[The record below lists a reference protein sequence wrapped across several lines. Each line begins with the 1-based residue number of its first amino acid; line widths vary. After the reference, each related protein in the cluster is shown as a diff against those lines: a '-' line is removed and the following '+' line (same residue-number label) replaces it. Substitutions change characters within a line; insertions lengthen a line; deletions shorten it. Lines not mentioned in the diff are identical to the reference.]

1 MKRTFS
7 FIKFLALIT
16 ALLLCFTACDVP
28 VPDMGELE
36 FYIPGFEQDGGGQG
50 GSTDTGGS
58 QGGTAGSTDGEVSAL
73 EKYEIRN
80 NNTPYFTETEITSTA
95 FENYSSLDSL
105 GRCGIATACIGKETM
120 PKNGEERGEIGSVKP
135 SGWIQA
141 SYDCVPGKYLY
152 HRSHLIGWQLSAE
165 NANEKN
171 LITGTEF
178 MNTDGMLPFENQI
191 AAYIKATGNHVMY
204 RVTPDFQNNN
214 LVANGVL
221 IEAISVEDN
230 GKGICFCVYVF
241 NHQPGVSIDYA
252 TGRSQLATTSG
263 GNNDNN
269 DGGSETIPEAKNYI
283 LNTNSMKFHKDTCAS
298 GNKTSAANRQDYYGF
313 REDLIDEGYIPCA
326 VCNP

>member
-1 MKRTFS
+1 MKRAFS
-7 FIKFLALIT
+7 FIKFLTLIT
-16 ALLLCFTACDVP
+16 ALILCFTACSIPFLDGDTEDGTFLP
-28 VPDMGELE
+28 GTSNGEKLLE
-36 FYIPGFEQDGGGQG
+36 
-50 GSTDTGGS
+50 
-58 QGGTAGSTDGEVSAL
+58 
-73 EKYEIRN
+73 YEIRN
-80 NNTPYFTETEITSTA
+80 DNKPYFTETEITSTA
-95 FENYSSLDSL
+95 FENYSPLDSL
-105 GRCGIATACIGKETM
+105 GRCGVVTACIGKETM

-152 HRSHLIGWQLSAE
+152 HRSHLIGWQLTAE

-204 RVTPDFQNNN
+204 RVTPDFRNNN

-241 NHQPGVSIDYA
+241 NHQPGVSIDYS
-252 TGRSQLATTSG
+252 TGRSRLSSPSDGNNTDNS
-263 GNNDNN
+263 GNND
-269 DGGSETIPEAKNYI
+269 DGGEAIPEAKNYI

-298 GNKTSAANRQDYYGF
+298 GNKTSAAHRQDYYGF
-313 REDLIDEGYIPCA
+313 REDLINEGYNPCA